1 MLWVPITFAAAFL
14 QNLRSALQKKLTSD
28 LSTGGAA
35 FSRFAFAAPVAILY
49 ALAITALAG
58 TPLSMPEGVFW
69 VYAAVGGLAQIL
81 GTVFLLKS
89 FSHGSFAVGTA
100 FSKTESLQAAIFG
113 LIVLGETIGNLGS
126 AGLLVGFFGV
136 LILIS
141 NRGAVS
147 GWSAPKSALFGVLC
161 GAGFAVAAVCYRA
174 AALSLEAG
182 SAFER
187 AGITLAAVTTL
198 QTLAMGFWLAWREPG
213 EVSRVFRAW
222 RLTGPTALAGVAA
235 SGCWFTAM
243 TLQQV
248 AYVRALGQVE
258 LVFSTLSSA
267 LVFKERVRL
276 REIAGI
282 ALIGVSIVLVLLAA
296 AKA

>member
-1 MLWVPITFAAAFL
+1 MLWVPITLAAAFL
-14 QNLRSALQKKLTSD
+14 QNLRSALQKKLTAD

-49 ALAITALAG
+49 ALTITALAG
-58 TPLSMPEGVFW
+58 TPLTMPGGPFW
-69 VYAAVGGLAQIL
+69 VYAAIGGLAQIL

-89 FSHGSFAVGTA
+89 FSHGSFALGTA
-100 FSKTESLQAAIFG
+100 FSKTESLQAAVFG
-113 LIVLGETIGNLGS
+113 LLMLGEAVGALGG
-126 AGLLVGFFGV
+126 AGLVIGFFGV
-136 LILIS
+136 LVLIS
-141 NRGAVS
+141 NSGAVS
-147 GWSAPKSALFGVLC
+147 GWSAPKSALLGVLS

-174 AALSLEAG
+174 AALSLDAG

-198 QTLAMGFWLAWREPG
+198 QTLAMAFWLQWREPG
-213 EVSRVFRAW
+213 EVARVFRAW

-235 SGCWFTAM
+235 SGCWFTAV

-258 LVFSTLSSA
+258 LAFSTLSSA
-267 LVFKERVRL
+267 LFFKERVSA
-276 REIAGI
+276 REIVGI

-296 AKA
+296 ARA